1 MLPATLAIFD
11 DTITLAGQPRSLHRY
26 AILRTTPYEG
36 GYIFRVVP
44 GIEEA
49 LPISGGAATDTLGC
63 YRIMPFPVSTTM
75 QRTLIWKTGW
85 TVDFD
90 GEEVPVIDLECR
102 DIAKKYEFS
111 IKRTGDTMLACRE
124 RQSAQRFLRL
134 SALNVNISHF
144 SAEPSVTPLRIPTFV
159 AKLVKDELIRKEDI
173 CPITSNRFETDL
185 PAALTACFHA
195 FDPEALQAWLKLKK
209 ECPTC
214 RAPVLNTMII

>member
-1 MLPATLAIFD
+1 MLPTTLAIFD
-11 DTITLAGQPRSLHRY
+11 DTITLASEPRSLHRY

-44 GIEEA
+44 GLEEA
-49 LPISGGAATDTLGC
+49 LSVTEGTDTATIGC

-75 QRTLIWKTGW
+75 QRTLIWKTGSI
-85 TVDFD
+85 VHLD
-90 GEEVPVIDLECR
+90 GEEVPVIDIECR
-102 DIAKKYEFS
+102 EITKKYEFS
-111 IKRTGDTMLACRE
+111 IKRTGDTMPACRE

-144 SAEPSVTPLRIPTFV
+144 TVEPSVTPLRIPAFV
-159 AKLVKDELIRKEDI
+159 AKLIKDELIRKEDI
-173 CPITSNRFETDL
+173 CPITSNQFELTS

-195 FDPEALQAWLKLKK
+195 FDPEALQAWLRLKK

-214 RAPVLNTMII
+214 RAPVLNTTII

>member
-1 MLPATLAIFD
+1 MLPTTLAIFD
-11 DTITLAGQPRSLHRY
+11 DTIVLASEPRSLHRY
-26 AILRTTPYEG
+26 AIIRTTPYEG

-44 GIEEA
+44 GLEDVLAVTE
-49 LPISGGAATDTLGC
+49 STKTDTIGC
-63 YRIMPFPVSTTM
+63 YRVMAYPTSPAM

-85 TVDFD
+85 TVHLN
-90 GEEVPVIDLECR
+90 GEDIPVVDLECR
-102 DIAKKYEFS
+102 DLMKKYEFS
-111 IKRTGDTMLACRE
+111 VKREGDTMHICRE

-134 SALNVNISHF
+134 SALKVNISHF
-144 SAEPSVTPLRIPTFV
+144 IVEPIVTPLHVPTFV
-159 AKLVKDELIRKEDI
+159 GKLVKDELIRKEDI
-173 CPITSNRFETDL
+173 CPITSHRFELTS